1 MAAATGALFTHEV
14 RREGRPVVILR
25 GVSAD
30 GGITVE
36 AEVYPI
42 TQKPGAGGLSR
53 PFVFPNRAAAQRFVD
68 EALTALQYLNCE
80 IVGEGR

>member
-1 MAAATGALFTHEV
+1 MAAAGAPLFVHEV
-14 RREGRPVVILR
+14 RREGRPVVVLR
-25 GVSAD
+25 GVQAD

-42 TQKPGAGGLSR
+42 TQKPGQGGLAR

-68 EALTALQYLNCE
+68 ESLTALQYLNCE
-80 IVGEGR
+80 LADG